1 MALIRNSLEKVNIP
15 GFGGVPFRVQVDDDG
30 SLSISLP
37 AMISEDELG
46 GGSCALGLLKRYVDE
61 RHIPYR
67 EYRRGTRL
75 AKNTFLD
82 TLIFHRGADLATEL
96 MAILHLVVESPE
108 ERAQ

>member
-1 MALIRNSLEKVNIP
+1 MPLIRNEVERIVIP
-15 GFGGVPFRVQVDDDG
+15 GFGDVPFQVQVDDDG
-30 SLSISLP
+30 SLTISLP
-37 AMISEDELG
+37 AMISEDKLG

-75 AKNTFLD
+75 AKNTHLD

-96 MAILHLVVESPE
+96 MAMLHLVVEPPE
-108 ERAQ
+108 ERA